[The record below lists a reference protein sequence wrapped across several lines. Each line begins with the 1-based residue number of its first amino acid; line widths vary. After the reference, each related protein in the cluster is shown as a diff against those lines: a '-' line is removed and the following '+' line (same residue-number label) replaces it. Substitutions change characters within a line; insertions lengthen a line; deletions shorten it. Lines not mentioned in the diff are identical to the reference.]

1 MATNDV
7 VLLGPR
13 AEGPWFHAK
22 VHTTGTFDGQHRLR
36 SVAIELAVDPGNGFD
51 GRRLAQFTASESLVD
66 RALDANMRGGL
77 TLEIAAPP
85 VCVQVL
91 GQGPLDVAWPGH
103 MPLNQVAV
111 VAIGETEQVGKTSG
125 CGRMKL
131 PIQTRRPP
139 DEVRHQVS
147 QLIRNGFQLT
157 RFYALRTLH
166 RQLPIIMIGNY
177 REHQ

>member
-1 MATNDV
+1 MAANDV

-13 AEGPWFHAK
+13 AEGAWFHAK
-22 VHTTGTFDGQHRLR
+22 VHTTGTLDSQHRLR

-66 RALDANMRGGL
+66 RALDSHMCGSF
-77 TLEIAAPP
+77 TLQIPSSA
-85 VCVQVL
+85 VGIQIL

-111 VAIGETEQVGKTSG
+111 VAIGEAEQVGQTGG

-131 PIQTRRPP
+131 PIQTRRSP
-139 DEVRHQVS
+139 DK
-147 QLIRNGFQLT
+147 IRYQ
-157 RFYALRTLH
+157 
-166 RQLPIIMIGNY
+166 IG
-177 REHQ
+177 

>member
-13 AEGPWFHAK
+13 AEGAWFHAK
-22 VHTTGTFDGQHRLR
+22 VHTTGTLDSQHRLR
-36 SVAIELAVDPGNGFD
+36 RVAIELAVDPGNGFD

-66 RALDANMRGGL
+66 RALDSHMRGSF
-77 TLEIAAPP
+77 TLQIPSSA
-85 VCVQVL
+85 VGIQIL

-111 VAIGETEQVGKTSG
+111 VAIGEAEQVGKTGG

-131 PIQTRRPP
+131 PIQARRPP
-139 DEVRHQVS
+139 DKICYQ
-147 QLIRNGFQLT
+147 
-157 RFYALRTLH
+157 
-166 RQLPIIMIGNY
+166 IG
-177 REHQ
+177 